1 MITAGAGHQVFQPGY
16 VAVAA
21 GRVTAVAQG
30 RPPRAPDVALPS
42 GTLLPGF
49 VDLQVNG
56 YFAIKTRE
64 IPKQIWQLLSELPKG
79 QSMNLLRVYATLGG
93 MKKEDR
99 GKSLLG
105 FFLVLLG
112 FFLQTIGA
120 GLMIYALF
128 LNNSGAVPPHG

>member
-1 MITAGAGHQVFQPGY
+1 
-16 VAVAA
+16 
-21 GRVTAVAQG
+21 
-30 RPPRAPDVALPS
+30 
-42 GTLLPGF
+42 
-49 VDLQVNG
+49 
-56 YFAIKTRE
+56 
-64 IPKQIWQLLSELPKG
+64 
-79 QSMNLLRVYATLGG
+79 MNLLRVYATLGG

-128 LNNSGAVPPHG
+128 LNNSSAAPPYG